1 MATVSHGIKSRYDQ
15 YIDTFL
21 QSGED
26 AMEIVLG
33 DDTPW
38 IQQDSGALRTRIV
51 WRGLKDKIIVR
62 FQKGH
67 VYMAKDQQTMDALI
81 GDHKRPGIKKSKGIY
96 NDFFVRFLRSGERMA
111 IVNTG
116 TKQLDNVWHA
126 MKYCALTNG
135 YPCSVLRDDFHQ
147 ILFVCRIDM
156 RRDSNVYVDLFEK

>member
-1 MATVSHGIKSRYDQ
+1 MTVSHGIKSRYDQ
-15 YIDTFL
+15 SIDSFL

-33 DDTPW
+33 DNTPW
-38 IQQDSGALRTRIV
+38 MLEESGALRTRV
-51 WRGLKDKIIVR
+51 GWRGLKGKIVVR
-62 FQKGH
+62 FRKGK
-67 VYMAKDQQTMDALI
+67 VYMAKDAKAMEAILGVNKLPDV
-81 GDHKRPGIKKSKGIY
+81 KKSKGIY

-126 MKYCALTNG
+126 MKYCALTND
-135 YPCSVLRDDFHQ
+135 YPCSVLRDDFRQ